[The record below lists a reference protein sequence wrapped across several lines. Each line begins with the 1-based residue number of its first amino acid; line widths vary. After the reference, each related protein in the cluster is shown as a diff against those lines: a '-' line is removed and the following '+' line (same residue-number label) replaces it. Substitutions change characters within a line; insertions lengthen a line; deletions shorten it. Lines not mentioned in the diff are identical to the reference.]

1 MDRNLFAGISVVV
14 LAIVLGLI
22 GGWVVAGSGA
32 VPKRLR
38 AVHLT
43 TGALLIMLAVQSAN
57 RIRLSGVV
65 RDEEASATALRGI
78 TIGVGMA
85 VLVMHVRRHRQRVV
99 LP

>member
-1 MDRNLFAGISVVV
+1 MDRNLVAGISVVV

-43 TGALLIMLAVQSAN
+43 TGALLIMIAVQSAN
-57 RIRLSGVV
+57 RVRLSGVV
-65 RDEEASATALRGI
+65 RDEEVSATALRTI
-78 TIGVGMA
+78 TIGVGIL
-85 VLVMHVRRHRQRVV
+85 VLLMHVRRHRQRVAI
-99 LP
+99 